1 MIQRNKFAKN
11 ERLSSK
17 KAIENL
23 FKKGRS
29 GFVFPL
35 KHLYFVEKVQ
45 IGEVEILITIPKRS
59 FKRAVHRNHLK
70 RLIREAYRQQ
80 KHHLIE
86 VALAQNLKLQI
97 AFIFVHKEKTDF
109 QQIFI
114 SVGKILDQISKQLTN
129 LK

>member
-1 MIQRNKFAKN
+1 MIQRNTFSKK
-11 ERLSSK
+11 ERLCSK

-35 KHLYFVEKVQ
+35 KYIYNLEQ
-45 IGEVEILITIPKRS
+45 LPIGGVEILITIPKRS

-80 KHHLIE
+80 KHRLTE
-86 VALAQNLKLQI
+86 VALEKNLKLQI

-109 QQIFI
+109 QQIYI
-114 SVGKILDQISKQLTN
+114 SVGKILHQISKQITSLE
-129 LK
+129 